1 MTTLQK
7 ELINWY
13 TLNKRDLPW
22 RKTQSP
28 YHIWLS
34 EIILQQT
41 RVDQGLS
48 YYLRFIEQYPTI
60 EALAAAPEQ
69 DVLKLWQGLGY
80 YSRARNLLIAA
91 RQVVNEFEGQFPQT
105 FESIKKLKGVGDYT
119 AAAIA
124 SMAFQKPNAVVDGNV
139 YRVLSRLFAIDTPI
153 NSSSGKKIFAELAN
167 ELMPETDPG
176 IYNQAIMEFGALYCK
191 PGKPDCENCI
201 VRQHCLAFAKN
212 QVADLPVKTKTL
224 KVKQRF
230 FHYLVFLF
238 PVNDI
243 CHTMLRKRVGNDIW
257 KGLYDF
263 PLIETETKGATT
275 EIITAITENFGLNS
289 TSFTIESVS
298 PEYRHQLT
306 HRQIIARFYQ
316 IQLKGNE
323 SLLNDNSLSLTPQ
336 AMLHQFPLPRLIDKY
351 LSENENLYCKNN

>member
-1 MTTLQK
+1 MTTLQE

-13 TLNKRDLPW
+13 SVNKRDLPW
-22 RKTQSP
+22 RKTRSP

-41 RVDQGLS
+41 RVDQGLA
-48 YYLRFIEQYPTI
+48 YYLKFAGQYPTI
-60 EALAAAPEQ
+60 QALAAAPEQ

-80 YSRARNLLIAA
+80 YSRARNLLTAA
-91 RQVVNEFEGQFPQT
+91 RQVVNEFDGQFPQS
-105 FESIKKLKGVGDYT
+105 FETIKKLKGVGDYT

-124 SMAFQKPNAVVDGNV
+124 SMAFREPKAVVDGNV

-153 NSSSGKKIFAELAN
+153 NTTAGKKIFAELAN
-167 ELMPETDPG
+167 KLMPKTDSG

-191 PGKPDCENCI
+191 PGRPDCEKC
-201 VRQHCLAFAKN
+201 VVSQYCLAFAN
-212 QVADLPVKTKTL
+212 RQVDFLPVKLKTL
-224 KVKQRF
+224 KIKQRF

-238 PVNDI
+238 RLDGV
-243 CHTMLRKRVGNDIW
+243 CYTLLRKRVGNDIW

-263 PLIETETKGATT
+263 PLLETDTEGNATEVIST
-275 EIITAITENFGLNS
+275 IAENFKLDPS
-289 TSFTIESVS
+289 SFTIESVS

-316 IQLKGNE
+316 IHLRGNE
-323 SLLNDNSLSLTPQ
+323 SILNDNSLSLTPQ
-336 AMLHQFPLPRLIDKY
+336 AALHQFPLPRLIDKY
-351 LSENENLYCKNN
+351 LSDNEYLDCNNN